1 MKKFNIFPNAYYN
14 YLKNRKADYHR
25 RKDDIKSSIKEI
37 YHSHNGVD
45 GYRSIHAYLLRKG
58 YDISRLTVHKYMN
71 TELHLYSV
79 SRKRKENYER
89 GTAHKVFE
97 NKLNQ
102 DFTADNINQKWCTDF
117 TYLFLTDGSKRYNC
131 SIIDLHDRSVI
142 ARITGRNITTALAK
156 ETLQKAIDSQPG
168 IDLSKLLIHSD
179 QGSQYT
185 SKEYTEFCESLGI
198 TQSMSKAGYP
208 YDNAPMERYFN
219 TLKNDLIYQHYY
231 HTEEELYTA
240 VEEFAYVHYNHVRPH
255 SYNNYK
261 TPFEARYGAT

>member
-1 MKKFNIFPNAYYN
+1 M
-14 YLKNRKADYHR
+14 
-25 RKDDIKSSIKEI
+25 
-37 YHSHNGVD
+37 
-45 GYRSIHAYLLRKG
+45 
-58 YDISRLTVHKYMN
+58 
-71 TELHLYSV
+71 
-79 SRKRKENYER
+79 
-89 GTAHKVFE
+89 
-97 NKLNQ
+97 
-102 DFTADNINQKWCTDF
+102 
-117 TYLFLTDGSKRYNC
+117 
-131 SIIDLHDRSVI
+131 
-142 ARITGRNITTALAK
+142 
-156 ETLQKAIDSQPG
+156 QKAIDSQPG

-185 SKEYTEFCESLGI
+185 SKEYTEFCESHGI

>member
-1 MKKFNIFPNAYYN
+1 MNKEMKLF
-14 YLKNRKADYHR
+14 
-25 RKDDIKSSIKEI
+25 SI
-37 YHSHNGVD
+37 
-45 GYRSIHAYLLRKG
+45 
-58 YDISRLTVHKYMN
+58 
-71 TELHLYSV
+71 
-79 SRKRKENYER
+79 SRKRRANYES

-102 DFTADNINQKWCTDF
+102 DFSADEINQKWCTDF

-131 SIIDLHDRSVI
+131 SIIDLHDRSII
-142 ARITGRNITTALAK
+142 ASITDRYITADLAK
-156 ETLQKAIDSQPG
+156 RTLQKAITSQPG
-168 IDLSKLLIHSD
+168 IDLEHLVVHSD

-185 SKEYTEFCESLGI
+185 SKEFTEFCESLGI

-231 HTEEELYTA
+231 HNEQELYTA
-240 VEEFAYVHYNHVRPH
+240 IEEFAYVHYNHVRPH

-261 TPFEARYGAT
+261 TPFEARYGAA